1 MRKHNVKIEYRLAH
15 QIDLSE
21 IVLLVKTAIQTMEN
35 NHIHQWDEIYPTK
48 EDFAEDIRQ
57 DNLYIGVSEGKIA
70 VVFALNKQCDEAYQN
85 GHWQYPDR
93 EFCVVHRLCVNPHF
107 QHKGVAKQT
116 MQFIEEKCKAEGI
129 TAVRLDA
136 FSHNPSALKL
146 YSRMGY
152 SRVGYAHWRKGR
164 FYLFEKYL

>member
-1 MRKHNVKIEYRLAH
+1 MKIEYRQAH
-15 QIDLSE
+15 QIDLIE
-21 IVLLVKTAIQTMEN
+21 IMLLVKTAIHTMEN
-35 NHIHQWDEIYPTK
+35 NHIHQWDEIYPTA

-57 DNLYIGVSEGKIA
+57 NNLYIGVSGGKIA
-70 VVFALNKQCDEAYQN
+70 VVFALNHQCDEAYQN

-107 QHKGVAKQT
+107 QHQGVAKQT
-116 MQFIEEKCKAEGI
+116 MQFIEEKLKAEG
-129 TAVRLDA
+129 TLAVRLDA

-146 YSRMGY
+146 YSHMGY
-152 SRVGYAHWRKGR
+152 ARVGYAHWRKGR

>member
-1 MRKHNVKIEYRLAH
+1 MKITYRPA
-15 QIDLSE
+15 QQNDLHE
-21 IVLLVKTAIQTMEN
+21 ITCLVKDAVSAMEKY
-35 NHIHQWDEIYPTK
+35 HIY
-48 EDFAEDIRQ
+48 
-57 DNLYIGVSEGKIA
+57 
-70 VVFALNKQCDEAYQN
+70 QCDEAYQN

-146 YSRMGY
+146 YSHMGY

>member
-1 MRKHNVKIEYRLAH
+1 MKIEYQVATSNNL
-15 QIDLSE
+15 DE
-21 IVLLVKTAIQTMEN
+21 IMLLIKTAILTMEN

-57 DNLYIGVSEGKIA
+57 NNLYIGVSEGKIA

-116 MQFIEEKCKAEGI
+116 MEFIEEKCKAEG
-129 TAVRLDA
+129 TSAVRLDA

-146 YSRMGY
+146 YSHLGY
-152 SRVGYAHWRKGR
+152 CRVGHAHWRKGR

>member
-1 MRKHNVKIEYRLAH
+1 MKIEYQLATPNN
-15 QIDLSE
+15 LNE
-21 IVLLVKTAIQTMEN
+21 IMLLIKNAILTMEN

-57 DNLYIGVSEGKIA
+57 GCLHIGVSEGKIA
-70 VVFALNKQCDEAYQN
+70 VVFALNRQCDEAYQN
-85 GHWQYPDR
+85 GEWQYPDKR
-93 EFCVVHRLCVNPHF
+93 FYVVHRLCVNPLF

-116 MQFIEEKCKAEGI
+116 MLYIEEKCRAEG
-129 TAVRLDA
+129 TMAVRLDA

-146 YSRMGY
+146 YSHMGY